1 MAGSQGLLLW
11 GGICF
16 IYFLKIQISSGQE
29 DKPLMATGASS
40 VEVGTPPSPAPRV
53 PSHSIIS
60 GSHFSLRKRRTRNH
74 RIAPPTPTHPPLAP
88 KPRKKPV
95 ALYPVGKKSTNNTS
109 HLLSL
114 KLLFGSGLDA
124 PKRKMGAPPAP
135 QSHHPSNGTW
145 KAPVV
150 TREAQDC
157 YATSL
162 QPQGRQSKSDI
173 SCAFWRQ
180 LIANRQKDMT
190 LSHPRGRPRHRHG
203 SPLWVGPPHAAT
215 LSPSAL
221 SHRWGEHNNSMFL
234 PFWFIRWKL
243 ATTTTVQ
250 PSGTGFL
257 RGQPASLQTLSNTT
271 LPHPEHRRSPSNCGK
286 LEVSYAGFGGW
297 RPQRPIRRHSSL
309 NEDLE
314 YRPCY
319 QHRRYKLTASV
330 TIQTSPASTEN
341 EKARDTTTTSH
352 SPITSFPSQQ
362 PSTFLNHFVWPKVT
376 TTPPPDP
383 RSPPWALQVATPRVN
398 TDHSSHRVRRL
409 TNFQHLLLGSLQSF
423 NSFPSR
429 TITIRRPHQPMP
441 SRPPVTLPPSFA
453 LRKRA
458 SSSNGIRGPPG
469 LRRGKPIYGYSP
481 FIKDKLSPPVTSVSM
496 NPPLVVT
503 SFSTGSPDSR
513 A

>member
-29 DKPLMATGASS
+29 DKLLVATGTSS
-40 VEVGTPPSPAPRV
+40 VEVGTSPSPAPRI
-53 PSHSIIS
+53 PSHSINS
-60 GSHFSLRKRRTRNH
+60 GSPFSLRKRRTRNH
-74 RIAPPTPTHPPLAP
+74 RIAPSTPSHPPLAP

-95 ALYPVGKKSTNNTS
+95 ALYPGGQKSTNSTS

-114 KLLFGSGLDA
+114 KLLFESGLNV
-124 PKRKMGAPPAP
+124 PKHKMGALPAL
-135 QSHHPSNGTW
+135 QSHHPPNGTW

-157 YATSL
+157 YSTSL
-162 QPQGRQSKSDI
+162 QPQWRQSKNAI

-190 LSHPRGRPRHRHG
+190 LSRPPGRPRHRHG
-203 SPLWVGPPHAAT
+203 SPLWVGPPHVAT
-215 LSPSAL
+215 LAPSAL
-221 SHRWGEHNNSMFL
+221 SHRWGEHNDSMFL
-234 PFWFIRWKL
+234 PLRLLWWQL
-243 ATTTTVQ
+243 ATTTIAQ
-250 PSGTGFL
+250 PSSTGFL
-257 RGQPASLQTLSNTT
+257 QGQPVSPQILSSIT
-271 LPHPEHRRSPSNCGK
+271 LPHPEHRRSPSSCGK
-286 LEVSYAGFGGW
+286 LDVSYIGFGGW

-309 NEDLE
+309 NEDLK

-319 QHRRYKLTASV
+319 QQRLYKLIASV
-330 TIQTSPASTEN
+330 TIQASPASTEN
-341 EKARDTTTTSH
+341 EKAQDTTTSH
-352 SPITSFPSQQ
+352 SPVTSFPSQQ
-362 PSTFLNHFVWPKVT
+362 PSPLLNHFIWPKVT
-376 TTPPPDP
+376 TPPPPDP
-383 RSPPWALQVATPRVN
+383 RSSPWTLQTATPRVI

-409 TNFQHLLLGSLQSF
+409 INFQDLRVGGLQSF
-423 NSFPSR
+423 NSSPSR
-429 TITIRRPHQPMP
+429 TIIIRRPHQPMP

-481 FIKDKLSPPVTSVSM
+481 FFKDRLSPLVTSVSM
-496 NPPLVVT
+496 YP
-503 SFSTGSPDSR
+503 S
-513 A
+513 